1 MTEILPFE
9 FPGPARKV
17 PQCANIEIL
26 VNMSQAMSIM
36 YSKDK
41 KVKEK
46 GLRLRDINML
56 CVIYVFSIMRC
67 GGLVLNRIP
76 IGYQCKYGADCTVQH
91 SIPLL
96 TGCRGTFSKI
106 FLILFLLAAL
116 A

>member
-36 YSKDK
+36 YSTDK

-46 GLRLRDINML
+46 GLRLRDINM
-56 CVIYVFSIMRC
+56 
-67 GGLVLNRIP
+67 
-76 IGYQCKYGADCTVQH
+76 
-91 SIPLL
+91 
-96 TGCRGTFSKI
+96 
-106 FLILFLLAAL
+106 
-116 A
+116 